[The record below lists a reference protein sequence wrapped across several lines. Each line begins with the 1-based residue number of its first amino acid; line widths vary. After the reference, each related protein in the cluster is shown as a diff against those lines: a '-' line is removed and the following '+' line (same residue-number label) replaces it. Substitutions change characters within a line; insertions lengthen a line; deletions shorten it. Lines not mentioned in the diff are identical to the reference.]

1 MAFHNLKGSEGKNER
16 DGRFS
21 LRPKWFLKLAKGGW
35 SVAPRKRAR
44 YLRGRNGWFASK
56 IVPRIQPWFADNVWL
71 DGRRGWIGY
80 NWFYLTIT
88 AKVALMKTI
97 GWHANLHTGS
107 LQKGNAT
114 GAKSGRQRAA
124 AAVAVNLSQPVGLH
138 DITICTKLP
147 GQDCPYLRTPQAYDW
162 PTSTSLLRIIA
173 CVIPFENDASLLAG
187 SLESLAF
194 FFACTMQFENR
205 PIEINLMGVR
215 LEVDMVKRNVY
226 LIISFF
232 FFFSLYS
239 LLRKKINL
247 HREYYCILVSV
258 LSINL
263 LIWFLRDFSIITR
276 RNIWYKDSLYLEM
289 VLFVKRY

>member
-1 MAFHNLKGSEGKNER
+1 MAFHNLRGSKGKNVR

-44 YLRGRNGWFASK
+44 YLRGRNGLWFASK

-107 LQKGNAT
+107 
-114 GAKSGRQRAA
+114 GAKRKRNWGRESGRQRAA
-124 AAVAVNLSQPVGLH
+124 AAVAANLSQPVGLH

-173 CVIPFENDASLLAG
+173 CVIPFENDVSLLAG

-215 LEVDMVKRNVY
+215 LQVDRVKWNVY
-226 LIISFF
+226 LIISSFF
-232 FFFSLYS
+232 FF
-239 LLRKKINL
+239 
-247 HREYYCILVSV
+247 
-258 LSINL
+258 
-263 LIWFLRDFSIITR
+263 
-276 RNIWYKDSLYLEM
+276 
-289 VLFVKRY
+289 LFVVFLTSKEN